1 MYMKRKLITL
11 LKNNRILYKFYY
23 YLMSAILRT
32 MGLIVSNKHK
42 EILFVCYGG
51 RKYGD
56 NVRPIYEKMLKDERF
71 QDWKFIWAF
80 RDEKQFELPDKK
92 RTVKCRIDSFTFY
105 YYALHSRCWITNVS
119 VQRGLNFKHKD
130 TIYINTW
137 HGVPLK
143 RIGNDIRGNE
153 SFKAVKPERF
163 DYFFVEG
170 NYDKQIM
177 PSAFLVPKDHV
188 YVTGYPRNDCMFSG
202 NAETR
207 NKVFEQLRLPK
218 DKKLILYAPTY
229 RDYNKDKEGS
239 FLFDLKLNPDI
250 FIEEGLSD
258 DFILMVRA
266 HGAIEA
272 GGNIRKGFLDVTDY
286 PNIEDLLVACDL
298 LISDFS
304 GVIFDYALFGKPIF
318 CFLYDIDTYKK
329 KRGFYVDVE
338 TFLPFIKC
346 YSERQLYKE
355 IKNMSYE
362 KECKVSRDF
371 VKKCGLIWE
380 DATGN
385 AVDKIASLL
394 T

>member
-1 MYMKRKLITL
+1 MKRKLITL
-11 LKNNRILYKFYY
+11 LKNNRVLYKFYY
-23 YLMSAILRT
+23 YLMSSLLWAL
-32 MGLIVSNKHK
+32 GLIVSNKHK

-56 NVRPIYEKMLKDERF
+56 NVRPIYERMLKDERF
-71 QDWKFIWAF
+71 LDWKFIWAF
-80 RDEKQFELPDKK
+80 RDEKQFQLPDKK

-105 YYALHSRCWITNVS
+105 YYALRSRCWITNVS
-119 VQRGLNFKHKD
+119 VQRGLNFKHKS

-143 RIGNDIRGNE
+143 RIGNDIRENE

-177 PSAFLVPKDHV
+177 PSAFLVPEDHV

-202 NAETR
+202 NIETR
-207 NKVFEQLRLPK
+207 NKIFEKYGLPK

-239 FLFDLKLNPDI
+239 FMFDLRLNPDT
-250 FIEEGLSD
+250 FMEEGLSD

-266 HGAIEA
+266 HGAIED
-272 GGNIRKGFLDVTDY
+272 GENVSRGFVDVTDY
-286 PNIEDLLVACDL
+286 PDIEDLLVACDV

-304 GVIFDYALFGKPIF
+304 GAIFDYSLLGKPIV
-318 CFLYDIDTYKK
+318 CFLYDINTYKK
-329 KRGFYVDVE
+329 KRGFYVDIE

-371 VKKCGLIWE
+371 VKKCGLIR
-380 DATGN
+380 DGATGH

-394 T
+394 I